1 MARIKV
7 CPNCSTHNPASSST
21 CSKCDGDL
29 FSVSAIDEKKYEQQ
43 LLEQQKKSQEQTNKE
58 ENNTTADNTNSTDQ
72 NNNSVASTIGLS
84 DKDNNQIST
93 TGKFV
98 KICPKCKEE
107 NPPMGKICCQCNTN
121 IKHVQRTCKDNSK
134 YLTVE
139 QDKCQSA
146 NTTDSIIC
154 TLTSPDKKYSFNILE
169 SEPIITIGRE
179 HKMKEYFAIRQ
190 FVSREHAKIEIIGSK
205 IAIVDLGKPNGI
217 FINNIKVESNSKNI
231 LRNGD
236 KVSLGGG
243 WPQNFE
249 HDNTGCFI
257 VNYP

>member
-1 MARIKV
+1 
-7 CPNCSTHNPASSST
+7 
-21 CSKCDGDL
+21 
-29 FSVSAIDEKKYEQQ
+29 
-43 LLEQQKKSQEQTNKE
+43 
-58 ENNTTADNTNSTDQ
+58 
-72 NNNSVASTIGLS
+72 
-84 DKDNNQIST
+84 
-93 TGKFV
+93 
-98 KICPKCKEE
+98 
-107 NPPMGKICCQCNTN
+107 
-121 IKHVQRTCKDNSK
+121 
-134 YLTVE
+134 
-139 QDKCQSA
+139 
-146 NTTDSIIC
+146 
-154 TLTSPDKKYSFNILE
+154 
-169 SEPIITIGRE
+169 
-179 HKMKEYFAIRQ
+179 MKEYFAIRQ